1 MTWMISVLTSE
12 LSLKYFDS
20 LISTFPK
27 WALKCKIVFKVWK
40 NLGHRQTRV
49 SQANL
54 LDKWQHQIKDIS
66 GTKTTKN
73 IVKSNIR
80 CRKSSPDQKIKKTLA
95 ISHFKGPFFYTAVL
109 VNLFRVYVSVAFGS
123 LQNEDDDDG
132 NDNVNKAIAIG
143 LMKKPTTLYEPR
155 TFWFIS

>member
-1 MTWMISVLTSE
+1 MVSILPSE
-12 LSLKYFDS
+12 LSLKFFDS

-54 LDKWQHQIKDIS
+54 LNKWQHQIKDIS
-66 GTKTTKN
+66 DTKTTKN

-80 CRKSSPDQKIKKTLA
+80 CRKSSPDQKIEKKTLA
-95 ISHFKGPFFYTAVL
+95 ISHFKEPFFYTAVL
-109 VNLFRVYVSVAFGS
+109 VNPLRVHVSVAFGS
-123 LQNEDDDDG
+123 PRNEDDDNG
-132 NDNVNKAIAIG
+132 NDNVNKAIARG
-143 LMKKPTTLYEPR
+143 LMRKLATFYVAH
-155 TFWFIS
+155 TFWFIY